1 MFSGMVN
8 SLFTFAA
15 TSGPNVDIAPGT
27 VFSIGPINIT
37 NTILYGW
44 ICAAALIVTM
54 IVIARRMTVRPKGGF
69 TQIIEFLVEF
79 VRNMVEDAFED
90 KKKAQK
96 YIPYFAAVFATFLV
110 MNLLGLLPFTRD
122 AFHSGGTPL
131 LKPMTADLNLTF
143 AAAVVTMAYVYSS
156 SVREAGSFGKY
167 MRHFFVGSPK
177 NPMFLLIGIL
187 EMISDASRVISLSLR
202 LFLNVA
208 IGELIIAVFGYL
220 GHYIAPLSAAPF
232 WLLDAFDLI
241 LQAYIFV
248 ILSVMYL
255 AIAVNHAGETG
266 EEYLQEEG
274 LITEGKDDKMEA
286 KPEGTAA

>member
-1 MFSGMVN
+1 MIG
-8 SLFTFAA
+8 SLFSHLGISAPE
-15 TSGPNVDIAPGT
+15 GHIAPGV
-27 VFSIGPINIT
+27 VFHVGPIAIT

-44 ICAAALIVTM
+44 ICALALIITM
-54 IVIARRMTVRPKGGF
+54 IVIARRMTVHPKGGL
-69 TQIIEFLVEF
+69 TQIFEFILEF
-79 VRNMVEDAFED
+79 TRNMVEGAFEN

-96 YIPYFAAVFATFLV
+96 YIPYFMAVFTTFLV
-110 MNLLGLLPFTRD
+110 MNLTGLLPFTRG
-122 AFHSGGTPL
+122 AFEAGGIEL

-156 SVREAGSFGKY
+156 SVREAGSFGRY

-208 IGELIIAVFGYL
+208 IGELVIAVFAYL
-220 GHYIAPLSAAPF
+220 GHYIAPVTAAPF

-248 ILSVMYL
+248 ILSTMYL
-255 AIAVNHAGETG
+255 AIAVNHAGETEQEFL
-266 EEYLQEEG
+266 EEEAES
-274 LITEGKDDKMEA
+274 GKLRSMQ
-286 KPEGTAA
+286 PEHSNG